1 LHVSGCFSLPGLSN
15 KPRAFNAWRGAL
27 RFFSQALCLFGQAL
41 V

>member
-1 LHVSGCFSLPGLSN
+1 LHVSGCFSLPGLSD
-15 KPRAFNAWRGAL
+15 KPLAFNAWRGAS